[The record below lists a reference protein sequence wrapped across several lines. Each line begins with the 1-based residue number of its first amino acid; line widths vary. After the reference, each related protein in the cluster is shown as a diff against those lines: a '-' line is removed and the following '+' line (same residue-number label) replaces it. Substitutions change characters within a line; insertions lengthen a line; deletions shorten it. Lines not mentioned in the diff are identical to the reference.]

1 VICRILLLTLLAL
14 SPASS
19 QPTRNAFG
27 NPSPEVFESPDR
39 DAWQHPDWVLDQ
51 LRLNPGQTVADVGA
65 GSGYFSRRI
74 ARRVGS
80 EGRVFA
86 VDIDPEMLAFT
97 ANLAARAGI
106 TNIDTIRVDPGGGP
120 GLAPSSV
127 DLIFIC
133 NTLHH
138 IRNRPTYY
146 PKLIEALRPG
156 GRIVVIDF
164 YKRDLP
170 VGPRDLDHK
179 LAKARVRAEFTKA
192 GLFIQQDL
200 EGLPYQ
206 YFLISS
212 PLPAIKNAGLLDERT
227 LVSGQPTDG
236 QFAELKAMGFKTI
249 LNLRTEKEGS
259 EAEGRVVTDL
269 GLNYL
274 NVPIEASQITD
285 EQIDLFS
292 QTLMNDANYP
302 MVVHCGSANRVGGLI
317 LLHRVLKENVEP
329 EEALLEARRVG
340 LRSALEK
347 LLIKRLSESR

>member
-1 VICRILLLTLLAL
+1 MICRILLLTLFAL

-51 LRLNPGQTVADVGA
+51 LRLSPGQIVADVGA
-65 GSGYFSRRI
+65 GSGYFTRRI

-80 EGRVFA
+80 EGHVLA

-97 ANLAARAGI
+97 AKLAARAGI
-106 TNIDTIRVDPGGGP
+106 TNVDTIRVDPDGGP

-127 DLIFIC
+127 DLIFVC

-138 IRNRPTYY
+138 IRNRPAYY
-146 PKLIEALRPG
+146 PKLIGALRPG
-156 GRIVVIDF
+156 GRVAVIDF

-170 VGPRDLDHK
+170 VGPRDVDHK
-179 LAKARVRAEFTKA
+179 LAKARVQDEFTKA

-200 EGLPYQ
+200 DGLPHQ

-212 PLPAIKNAGLLDERT
+212 PIPAIKNAGLLDGRT
-227 LVSGQPTDG
+227 LVSGQPTDK
-236 QFAELKAMGFKTI
+236 QFAELKAIGFKTI
-249 LNLRTEKEGS
+249 LNLRTPEEGS
-259 EAEGRVVTDL
+259 EAEGNLVTDL
-269 GLNYL
+269 GLNYV
-274 NVPIEASQITD
+274 NVPIQATRITD

-292 QTLMNDANYP
+292 LTLTNDDNYP
-302 MVVHCGSANRVGGLI
+302 MLVHCGSANRVGGLI
-317 LLHRVLKENVEP
+317 LLHRVLKQNVEQDV
-329 EEALLEARRVG
+329 AFSEARRVG
-340 LRSALEK
+340 LRAPLEK
-347 LLIKRLSESR
+347 LLIERLSESR